1 MRRAL
6 IERVRQQLGISF
18 PTANADVKVL
28 VDLGIVAELTGQK
41 KNRSYSYQHYIELMT
56 G

>member
-1 MRRAL
+1 MKRAL
-6 IERVRQQLGISF
+6 TERVRQQLGTRF
-18 PTANADVKVL
+18 PTANAAVKVL

-41 KNRSYSYQHYIELMT
+41 KNRSDSDQHYIELMT